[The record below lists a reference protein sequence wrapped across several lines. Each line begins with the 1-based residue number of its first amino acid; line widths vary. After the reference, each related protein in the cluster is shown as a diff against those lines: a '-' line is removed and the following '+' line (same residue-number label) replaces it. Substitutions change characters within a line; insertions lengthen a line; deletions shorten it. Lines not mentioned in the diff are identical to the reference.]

1 MRGSAGFPPKQAAEE
16 WEVTMAASIEAHNQK
31 PAATWSSGGGAYDE
45 VSHQISSALEH
56 CVVRLDSKADE
67 KVLDLATGTG
77 WTSRLEAR
85 RGAKVTGADIAE
97 DLLADARAR
106 AAAENLAIEYKI
118 GDAEKLP
125 FGDGEFDAISSTFG
139 VMFVSRPEAAAAE
152 IARVCRSGGRLAM
165 TTWLPDSSVFKMFQV
180 MRPYMAPP
188 PNPAP
193 PSPFAWGRQDRIR
206 ELFGSNFDVRFETGV
221 TNYYDRSGQDAWN
234 KFVTGY
240 GPTKAL
246 AASLDEARRKD
257 LQRDFVNF
265 HDGFKT
271 ELGFCL
277 PREYLLTFGLRR

>member
-1 MRGSAGFPPKQAAEE
+1 
-16 WEVTMAASIEAHNQK
+16 MAASIEAHNQK
-31 PAATWSSGGGAYDE
+31 PAATWSSGGGAYNE

-56 CVVRLDSKADE
+56 CVKRLDPQPGE
-67 KVLDLATGTG
+67 KVLDLGTGTG

-97 DLLADARAR
+97 DLLADARGR
-106 AAAENLAIEYKI
+106 AAAEHLAIEYRI

-246 AASLDEARRKD
+246 AASPWAAWAATS
-257 LQRDFVNF
+257 FAAS
-265 HDGFKT
+265 
-271 ELGFCL
+271 
-277 PREYLLTFGLRR
+277 

>member
-1 MRGSAGFPPKQAAEE
+1 
-16 WEVTMAASIEAHNQK
+16 
-31 PAATWSSGGGAYDE
+31 
-45 VSHQISSALEH
+45 
-56 CVVRLDSKADE
+56 
-67 KVLDLATGTG
+67 
-77 WTSRLEAR
+77 
-85 RGAKVTGADIAE
+85 
-97 DLLADARAR
+97 
-106 AAAENLAIEYKI
+106 
-118 GDAEKLP
+118 
-125 FGDGEFDAISSTFG
+125 
-139 VMFVSRPEAAAAE
+139 
-152 IARVCRSGGRLAM
+152 
-165 TTWLPDSSVFKMFQV
+165 VFKMFQV

>member
-1 MRGSAGFPPKQAAEE
+1 
-16 WEVTMAASIEAHNQK
+16 
-31 PAATWSSGGGAYDE
+31 
-45 VSHQISSALEH
+45 
-56 CVVRLDSKADE
+56 
-67 KVLDLATGTG
+67 
-77 WTSRLEAR
+77 
-85 RGAKVTGADIAE
+85 
-97 DLLADARAR
+97 
-106 AAAENLAIEYKI
+106 
-118 GDAEKLP
+118 
-125 FGDGEFDAISSTFG
+125 
-139 VMFVSRPEAAAAE
+139 
-152 IARVCRSGGRLAM
+152 
-165 TTWLPDSSVFKMFQV
+165 

-193 PSPFAWGRQDRIR
+193 PSPFEWGRQDRIR

>member
-1 MRGSAGFPPKQAAEE
+1 M
-16 WEVTMAASIEAHNQK
+16 MAASIEAHNQK
-31 PAATWSSGGGAYDE
+31 PAATWSSGGGAYNE

-56 CVVRLDSKADE
+56 CVVRLDPKPGE

-125 FGDGEFDAISSTFG
+125 FGGGEFDAVSSTFG

-193 PSPFAWGRQDRIR
+193 PSPFEWGRQDRIR
-206 ELFGSNFDVRFETGV
+206 ELFGSNFDLRFETGV